1 MELTF
6 YLPGLSKTPPESA
19 HGTRVDGLIN
29 PDDANTTHSHGSTI
43 LAANLEVLLLSVAH
57 NTFPFFFFLRVYGPT
72 GDDSQVTPVI
82 NRMPAVL
89 IQF

>member
-1 MELTF
+1 M
-6 YLPGLSKTPPESA
+6 
-19 HGTRVDGLIN
+19 IN

-89 IQF
+89 IQFYKMSGDGVLDGGISESGGDRVLGA